1 MYAVRD
7 ATSGRAILE
16 DTVVKKMTF
25 IIVAGLLLVMGQVH
39 AGKPGGKPPKDD
51 GSKPVS
57 LSVAVVKHDSVFSHT
72 STLYQPTD
80 FEPSCVAGT
89 NGLNAVFPRHDLCAT
104 LTTTTADAIADDI
117 IIYVSRDKKSGDV
130 VSAHVEGQDTIGSE
144 GLMHKSDEMVPVPLK
159 VTNHPDGSF
168 TVHLHADEVMLWKCD
183 THLSKPRSVCIDP
196 KGMFA
201 IGDLYYFPD
210 P

>member
-1 MYAVRD
+1 M
-7 ATSGRAILE
+7 SGRAVLE
-16 DTVVKKMTF
+16 DAVVKKMTF
-25 IIVAGLLLVMGQVH
+25 LVIVAGLLLVMGQVH

-51 GSKPVS
+51 GGKPVP
-57 LSVAVVKHDSVFSHT
+57 LSVAVVKHETSPA
-72 STLYQPTD
+72 STLYDPGL
-80 FEPSCVAGT
+80 SCVAGT
-89 NGLNAVFPRHDLCAT
+89 NGMNVVFPRHDLCAT
-104 LTTTTADAIADDI
+104 LTTTTSDTIEDDI

-144 GLMHKSDEMVPVPLK
+144 GLMHKSDEMVPLK

-168 TVHLHADEVMLWKCD
+168 TVHLHADKVMLWKCD
-183 THLSKPRSVCIDP
+183 THLSKPQSVCIDP

-201 IGDLYYFPD
+201 IDDLYYFPD